1 MKNLLLRIG
10 LITRNHDGT
19 IRYPFRIGP
28 WWMWK
33 WFLTKP
39 VSYIKWCHSPAHGGC
54 IALFRNL
61 PGVIKWRKGRLL
73 PVRWGISILSLIEI
87 GDRG

>member
-33 WFLTKP
+33 WF
-39 VSYIKWCHSPAHGGC
+39 
-54 IALFRNL
+54 
-61 PGVIKWRKGRLL
+61 
-73 PVRWGISILSLIEI
+73 
-87 GDRG
+87 